1 MASGG
6 KDRDTSGFADEL
18 KAHREA
24 RGWTQADLAARINFS
39 ESLIAQVET
48 GWKLPSAEFAK
59 ALDRV
64 FQTPG
69 FTEDEPGKRGTPG
82 TFGRQAA
89 KLRNVPFPASF
100 QSFVPFES
108 KAVALHVYEHS
119 QIPGLLQTEEYARA
133 VLATRP
139 NTTEGDVENLV
150 AGRLER
156 QTVLR
161 RDDPPPPML
170 WALMDEGV
178 LHRPV
183 APPDVMY
190 EQLIHL
196 VDRSRL
202 PNVTIQVIPYGAAGH
217 IGLLGAFT
225 IADRD
230 GSGSIVNLEDIADGR
245 VTEDAATVS
254 QVTLRYKS
262 LQSEALPKGASR
274 ELIVR
279 VAEEQWK
286 GTTP

>member
-1 MASGG
+1 
-6 KDRDTSGFADEL
+6 
-18 KAHREA
+18 
-24 RGWTQADLAARINFS
+24 
-39 ESLIAQVET
+39 
-48 GWKLPSAEFAK
+48 
-59 ALDRV
+59 
-64 FQTPG
+64 
-69 FTEDEPGKRGTPG
+69 
-82 TFGRQAA
+82 
-89 KLRNVPFPASF
+89 
-100 QSFVPFES
+100 
-108 KAVALHVYEHS
+108 
-119 QIPGLLQTEEYARA
+119 
-133 VLATRP
+133 
-139 NTTEGDVENLV
+139 
-150 AGRLER
+150 
-156 QTVLR
+156 
-161 RDDPPPPML
+161 ML